1 MRTTLLIVFVAGA
14 AIAAA
19 LIALRTSSVARAADT
34 VQGPIG
40 SITNVRDMSQL
51 MKDPEY
57 REQKRAEISSKLAE
71 SGAEVAN
78 EVGLT
83 TSQLRQ
89 MIDLET
95 DYQMGVLNSFVPSD
109 PGIRPDPVAIQGSA
123 TKQREL
129 KRKLDADII
138 ALLGAEKAQLFEVYV
153 KSQPAR
159 RQVLELQ
166 VALVVEGSPMT
177 AEQQKSLIAS
187 ITAEQERKNSEVAAY
202 KAQLKNGGRANKT
215 LYDAVSGELAI
226 DEQANARIV
235 QTATPV
241 LSPAQ
246 LGSLQKMLAEP
257 IARARLHL
265 QAHTLTP

>member
-1 MRTTLLIVFVAGA
+1 MRTTLLIAFVAGA
-14 AIAAA
+14 GIAAA
-19 LIALRTSSVARAADT
+19 PIALRTSSVARAADT
-34 VQGPIG
+34 VPGPIG
-40 SITNVRDMSQL
+40 NITNVRDMSQL

-57 REQKRAEISSKLAE
+57 REQKRAEISSQLAE

-83 TSQLRQ
+83 TSQLSQ

-95 DYQMGVLNSFVPSD
+95 DYQMGILDTFLPGG
-109 PGIRPDPVAIQGSA
+109 PGIRPDPAAGQAAVA
-123 TKQREL
+123 KQRAL
-129 KRKLDADII
+129 KTKLDADVI
-138 ALLGAEKAQLFEVYV
+138 ALLGTEKAQLFEIYV

-159 RQVLELQ
+159 RQVLALQ
-166 VALVVEGSPMT
+166 ASLVVEGSPMT

-187 ITAEQERKNSEVAAY
+187 ITAEQERQNSEVAAY
-202 KAQLKNGGRANKT
+202 KAQLKNGGQVNKT

-246 LGSLQKMLAEP
+246 LSSLQKMLAEP
-257 IARARLHL
+257 IARRRLHL
-265 QAHTLTP
+265 QAHTSTP

>member
-1 MRTTLLIVFVAGA
+1 MRTALLIVFVAGA
-14 AIAAA
+14 GIAAA
-19 LIALRTSSVARAADT
+19 PIALRTSVARAADT

-57 REQKRAEISSKLAE
+57 REQKRAEISSQLSE
-71 SGAEVAN
+71 SSAEVAN

-89 MIDLET
+89 LVDLET
-95 DYQMGVLNSFVPSD
+95 DYHMGILDTFVPGG
-109 PGIRPDPVAIQGSA
+109 PGIRPDPAASQAAVV
-123 TKQREL
+123 KQREL
-129 KRKLDADII
+129 KSKLDADVI
-138 ALLGAEKAQLFEVYV
+138 ALLGAEKAQLIEVYV

-166 VALVVEGSPMT
+166 AALLVEGSPMT

-187 ITAEQERKNSEVAAY
+187 ITVEQERQNSEVAAY
-202 KAQLKNGGRANKT
+202 KAQLKNGGQVNKT
-215 LYDAVSGELAI
+215 LYDVVSGELDI

-235 QTATPV
+235 RTATPV

-246 LGSLQKMLAEP
+246 LSSLQKMLAEP
-257 IARARLHL
+257 IARRRLHL
-265 QAHTLTP
+265 QAHTSTP